1 MILHV
6 SWTISG
12 DGKPNPHL
20 EATLSEAEA
29 ALVGRLVEREE
40 SALLEVLTDHQS
52 RIFNLA
58 LRITGSVEDAEE
70 VTQDTFL
77 RMLDKVQ
84 QFEGRASLGTWLYRV
99 GTNQALMKRR
109 STGRRQEQSWDDPM
123 AAFTEDG
130 LHATPIR
137 KWRGSVLD
145 IQKEETARIVR
156 QAVDDLPEDYRNVI
170 VLADLEGRS
179 RQEIAEILEISVPA
193 VKSRLHRARLALRT
207 KLAAEFEEAK
217 E

>member
-1 MILHV
+1 MIFYV
-6 SWTISG
+6 SWTIRG
-12 DGKPNPHL
+12 DGNPTPHL
-20 EATLSEAEA
+20 EATLGEAEA
-29 ALVGRLVEREE
+29 ALVGRLVDRDE
-40 SALLEVLTDHQS
+40 SALLEVLADHQS

-84 QFEGRASLGTWLYRV
+84 QFVGRASLATWLYRV

-109 STGRRQEQSWDDPM
+109 STGRRQEQSWEDPM
-123 AAFTEDG
+123 TAFTEDG

-156 QAVDDLPEDYRNVI
+156 DAVDDLPEDYRNVI

-179 RQEIAEILEISVPA
+179 RQEITEILEISVPA

-207 KLAAEFEEAK
+207 MLAAEFEEA
-217 E
+217 

>member
-1 MILHV
+1 MIFYI

-12 DGKPNPHL
+12 DGSPSPHL

-29 ALVGRLVEREE
+29 ALVGRLVERDE
-40 SALLEVLTDHQS
+40 SALLEVLADHQS

-77 RMLDKVQ
+77 RMLEKVQ

-109 STGRRQEQSWDDPM
+109 STGRRQEQSWEDPM
-123 AAFTEDG
+123 TAFTEDG

-156 QAVDDLPEDYRNVI
+156 DAVDDLPEDYRNVI

-179 RQEIAEILEISVPA
+179 RQEITEILEISVPA

-207 KLAAEFEEAK
+207 MLAAEFEEA
-217 E
+217 

>member
-1 MILHV
+1 MLLNLLWAQNEKGRPDPRI
-6 SWTISG
+6 
-12 DGKPNPHL
+12 D
-20 EATLSEAEA
+20 ATLSDHEQ
-29 ALVGRLVEREE
+29 VLVERLLGGDE
-40 SALLEVLTDHQS
+40 SALLEVLKGHRD
-52 RIFNLA
+52 RIYNLA
-58 LRITGSVEDAEE
+58 LRVTGSVEDAEE

-77 RMLDKVQ
+77 RMLEKVQ